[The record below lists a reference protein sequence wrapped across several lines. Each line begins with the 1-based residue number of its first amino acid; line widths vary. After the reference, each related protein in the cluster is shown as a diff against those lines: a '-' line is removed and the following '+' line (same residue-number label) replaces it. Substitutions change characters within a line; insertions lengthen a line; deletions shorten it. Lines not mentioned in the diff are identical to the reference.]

1 MGDNM
6 THVRSIGKGEEH
18 TAVHAH
24 DETQQVTRIPV
35 CYRDLLSGKYIR
47 GVIDLGKL
55 DEEQALSFFADVVK
69 ILIQYRRLLDKCIK
83 QLNYDD
89 LVFVA
94 NSVVLNIVNAV
105 GIEDTEEVPFCSV
118 TRSIDELMVNLA
130 SVMYVVV
137 SGILDEMGKKELVRA
152 IGDNIVNGDLDGFL
166 LGVRSII
173 MNYLLRDKY
182 ANERKNKSGLVRR
195 RASYD

>member
-1 MGDNM
+1 MGND
-6 THVRSIGKGEEH
+6 VARIRSIGKGEEH
-18 TAVHAH
+18 STVQTHE
-24 DETQQVTRIPV
+24 ETQQITRIPV
-35 CYRDLLSGKYIR
+35 CYRDLLSGKYVR

-55 DEEQALSFFADVVK
+55 DEEQALRFFVDVVK
-69 ILIQYRRLLDKCIK
+69 ILVQYRRLLDKCIN

-94 NSVVLNIVNAV
+94 NAVVLNIVNMV

-137 SGILDEMGKKELVRA
+137 ASMLDEMGKKELVRA
-152 IGDNIVNGDLDGFL
+152 IGDNIVVGDSNGL
-166 LGVRSII
+166 LISLRGII
-173 MNYLLRDKY
+173 MDYLLKD
-182 ANERKNKSGLVRR
+182 SGIKEGKKIKWT
-195 RASYD
+195 